1 MKEKLITLFLLFST
15 SLHANMRAPIRILQ
29 SPFYAM
35 NGVAELVVN
44 KETLVFECVEVIEQF
59 LRYKCN
65 ITAEYEV
72 SSQNLGNY
80 KFEFLAPSQQEIKIL
95 VNDTLQ
101 NYILNKLDLKYECK
115 FCSVGFKELYSIKFS
130 SQLKK
135 STNTIVIKYIQ
146 SLSLEEYDYGYFKSS
161 KWKHFFYYE
170 LWPLKEWTLS
180 DTFFLSVQLI
190 IPKNPSLWERIWKTT
205 KINCEGYELEIFQDI
220 KTKDFSYLTKLKVNK
235 FINLFNFNIIHLE
248 KSLIYQLDFD
258 KNFPDRLRCNFYED

>member
-1 MKEKLITLFLLFST
+1 MKEKLIILFLLFST
-15 SLHANMRAPIRILQ
+15 SLYANLRAPIRILE
-29 SPFYAM
+29 SPFYSI

-44 KETLVFECVEVIEQF
+44 KETLVFECMEVIEQF

-72 SSQNLGNY
+72 SSQNSDNY

-95 VNDTLQ
+95 VNDNLQ

-146 SLSLEEYDYGYFKSS
+146 LLSLEEYDYGYFKSS

-180 DTFFLSVQLI
+180 DTFFLSVKLI
-190 IPKNPSLWERIWKTT
+190 IPNNPSLWERIFKSM
-205 KINCEGYELEIFQDI
+205 KVNCEGYELEIFQDI
-220 KTKDFSYLTKLKVNK
+220 KTKDFSYVTKLKVNK
-235 FINLFNFNIIHLE
+235 FLNLINFKIIQLE
-248 KSLIYQLDFD
+248 TNLIYELDFD
-258 KNFPDRLRCNFYED
+258 KNFPDRLGCSIYNN